1 MLDRIGQF
9 IDTDVLVIGGGAG
22 GLWAGLSAKRH
33 SPFMHV
39 TVLDAHMVGRSGHA
53 AFSNA
58 WMAVVTPDDDLE
70 ACAREIIEGNEW
82 IADQR
87 LIYDTLELSYSQL
100 LELEKMGLEY
110 PKENGKFIR
119 RPTRGLEVIRV
130 LKPNGGGLKFCWA
143 LRKALEKEDVS
154 IIEQVFITD
163 LLLDESGNLAGAV
176 GLHSR
181 TGQFLIIRAK
191 STIVATN
198 SVTFRSGFVRDLT
211 GTGPILGYRAGAT
224 LANAE
229 FGYLRPGTPRFY
241 FEGITYAIQDG
252 AKFRNAKGEA
262 FMERY
267 DTRWADKADV
277 HSITKAMVME
287 KQSGNAPLYLDM
299 SLIPEEKRDDYL
311 RSTVAWM
318 DYFYKKLGER
328 ARIDM
333 FGKTEYFPIYQI
345 TKMGIK
351 TNSECCASVNGLF
364 AAGLAQVACATH
376 FAELHIAVCNGTGW
390 ISGKSAAR
398 YAQDVTAPKISD
410 SYVSELKS
418 ATASQYATS
427 ARAESDEI
435 LLELQKT
442 MFRYDVSMLKTEE
455 RLKDALREVTTTKDR
470 LRNAKAPHTH
480 EFVRLNETEC
490 MIETAEMILRASLA
504 RQESRLSHIREDF
517 PNRDDNN
524 WLKWVLIRKSAAGL
538 EISTEPVERPLFT

>member
-1 MLDRIGQF
+1 MLEKLGNV

-33 SPFMHV
+33 NPSMRV

-58 WMAVVTPDDDLE
+58 WMAVVTPDDDLA
-70 ACAREIIEGNEW
+70 ACAREIVEGNEW
-82 IADQR
+82 IADQE
-87 LIYDTLELSYSQL
+87 LIYNILSLSYDQL

-119 RPTRGLEVIRV
+119 RPTRGLDLIRV
-130 LKPNGGGLKFCWA
+130 LKPNGGGLEFCWA
-143 LRKALEKEDVS
+143 LRKALEKEGVS
-154 IIEQVFITD
+154 IVEQIFITD
-163 LLLDESGNLAGAV
+163 LLPDESRNIAGAV
-176 GLHSR
+176 GLNGR
-181 TGQFLIIRAK
+181 TGQFCIIRAK
-191 STIVATN
+191 STVVATN

-211 GTGPILGYRAGAT
+211 GTGPVLAYRAGAT
-224 LANAE
+224 LTNAE

-252 AKFRNAKGEA
+252 AKFRNAKDDA

-267 DTRWADKADV
+267 DTKWADKADV

-311 RSTVAWM
+311 SSTVAWM
-318 DYFYKKLGER
+318 DFFYKKLGER

-333 FGKTEYFPIYQI
+333 FSKTEYFPIYQI

-351 TNSECCASVNGLF
+351 TDSECCSEIKGLF

-376 FAELHIAVCNGTGW
+376 FAELHIAACNGTGW
-390 ISGKSAAR
+390 ISGKSAVR
-398 YAQDVTAPKISD
+398 HAQEANVPRISEA
-410 SYVSELKS
+410 YVSELKD
-418 ATASQYATS
+418 AIASQCDAQAS
-427 ARAESDEI
+427 AESDE
-435 LLELQKT
+435 LLLDLQKI
-442 MFRYDVSMLKTEE
+442 MFRYDVSMLKTDE
-455 RLKDALREVTTTKDR
+455 RLTRALHEVTTIKDR
-470 LRNAKAPHTH
+470 MRNAKAPHTH

-490 MIETAEMILRASLA
+490 MIDTAEMILRASLA
-504 RQESRLSHIREDF
+504 RKETRLSHIREDF
-517 PNRDDNN
+517 PERDDDA
-524 WLKWVLIRKSAAGL
+524 WLKWILIEKGDSGPA
-538 EISTEPVERPLFT
+538 ISTEPIARPLFT